1 MLPCSMTWVQQ
12 LRDVVVGG
20 VGVDWGVE
28 GPFSYINSFAC
39 GQKTFVSS
47 PLSHKLISLLYLY
60 LWNFLPILL
69 IFHFIHDCVKVSRRT
84 IMGKTGVT
92 IAALATTIF
101 NIVLCQSS
109 TSSEADAT
117 TSYRSVYTL
126 PASVDTSAPLI
137 PNIDDP
143 QAINPQDVCPGY
155 SASDVKR
162 TSYGLTASL
171 SLAGDACNVYGTDID
186 FLNLTVEYQSKDRL
200 HVEIVPTY
208 VGPSNSSWFILPESL
223 IEKPVI
229 DADSNSTVDSD
240 LNFTWNNDPTFSFSI
255 SRQSTG
261 DVLFSTDGTKLIY
274 ENQFI
279 EFGSSLPDNYNL
291 YGLGEVIHGFRLGN
305 NFTRTFWA
313 ADVGDNIDAN
323 IYGSHGI
330 YLDTRYYEIDEVN
343 GNMSYVSNATNAT
356 SDYLSYTHGVYL
368 RNAHGQ
374 EVLMK
379 SSNITWRILGGSIDL
394 YFYAG
399 PTQEKV
405 TKSYQTSAVGLP
417 AMQQYFTFG
426 YHQCRWGYAN
436 WTEVNDVVNNFAKF
450 GLPLETIW
458 LDIDYMNQ
466 YRDFEVD
473 EVMFGYSQGAEVI
486 SKLHENAQHIV
497 PIVDSAIYIPNPD
510 NATDAYPPFNRGN
523 ETDSFLLNPDHSLYI
538 GSVWPGYT
546 VFPDWIGSI
555 LNGTG
560 AYQWW
565 SDELTAWH
573 QNFSFDG
580 IWIDM
585 SEVSSFCVGSCGS
598 NNLTLNPVHP
608 PFLLPGEPGNV
619 DYRYPEGFNL
629 TNATEATSASAA
641 SASQSSDYATSTAS
655 SSSTSYIR
663 TKPTPGVRN
672 IIYPPYTINNF
683 QGALDVHAVSPNATH
698 HGGTQEYDYHNLFG
712 TQILN
717 ATYHALL
724 NIFPSKR
731 PFIIGRSTFAGSGK
745 WAGHWGG
752 DNYSLWAY
760 MYFSIPQALSFSLFG
775 IPMFGT
781 DTCGFAG
788 NSDEELCNRWM
799 QLSAFF
805 PFYRNH
811 NVLAADPQEPY
822 VWASVTEATKVAT
835 TIRYSILPYIYTTF
849 YLAHSTGSTVMRA
862 LAWEFPNDPTLASA
876 DRQFLLGPNI
886 LVTPVLEQGAST
898 VNGVFPGSGKGELW
912 YDWYNQ
918 SAITSSPGENI
929 TIDAPL
935 GHIPI
940 YIRGGA
946 VLPIQEPAL
955 TTQECRN
962 NPWGL
967 VVTYSLEGT
976 ASGELY
982 LDDGESVNPNST
994 LRVNFSMAQNALHA
1008 SGRGSY
1014 IDNNPLANITIMGV
1028 EATVNNVTLNGACLT
1043 SGWTYNS
1050 TNQVLNIKGLSNFTS
1065 GGAWSS
1071 NWVLKWT

>member
-1 MLPCSMTWVQQ
+1 
-12 LRDVVVGG
+12 
-20 VGVDWGVE
+20 
-28 GPFSYINSFAC
+28 
-39 GQKTFVSS
+39 
-47 PLSHKLISLLYLY
+47 
-60 LWNFLPILL
+60 
-69 IFHFIHDCVKVSRRT
+69 
-84 IMGKTGVT
+84 MGKTGVT

-109 TSSEADAT
+109 TSSKAGT
-117 TSYRSVYTL
+117 TTNYRSVYTL

-143 QAINPQDVCPGY
+143 QAVNAQDVCPGY
-155 SASDVKR
+155 IASNVKR
-162 TSYGLTASL
+162 TAYGLTASL
-171 SLAGDACNVYGTDID
+171 ALAGDA
-186 FLNLTVEYQSKDRL
+186 LEYQSKDRL

-208 VGPSNSSWFILPESL
+208 VGLSNSSWFILPESL
-223 IEKPVI
+223 IERPSI
-229 DADSNSTVDSD
+229 DTNANFTVDSD
-240 LNFTWNNDPTFSFSI
+240 LNFIWNNDPTFSFSI

-261 DVLFSTDGTKLIY
+261 DVLFST
-274 ENQFI
+274 N
-279 EFGSSLPDNYNL
+279 
-291 YGLGEVIHGFRLGN
+291 GN

-330 YLDTRYYEIDEVN
+330 YLDTRYYEIDEST
-343 GNMSYVSNATNAT
+343 GNMIYVSNATNIT
-356 SDYLSYTHGVYL
+356 VDYVSYTHGVYL

-379 SSNITWRILGGSIDL
+379 PSNITWRTLGGSIDL

-405 TKSYQTSAVGLP
+405 TKSYQMSAVGLP

-436 WTEVNDVVNNFAKF
+436 WTQVNDVVENFAKF

-473 EVMFGYSQGAEVI
+473 EVMFGYSQGAEII
-486 SKLHENAQHIV
+486 SKLHANGQHIV
-497 PIVDSAIYIPNPD
+497 PIVDSAIYVQNPH
-510 NATDAYPPFNRGN
+510 NTTDAYPPFNHGN
-523 ETDSFLLNPDHSLYI
+523 ETDSFLLNPDDSLYI

-546 VFPDWIGSI
+546 VFPDWIGSV

-585 SEVSSFCVGSCGS
+585 SEVSSSVLAHAEVTTSLS
-598 NNLTLNPVHP
+598 IL
-608 PFLLPGEPGNV
+608 
-619 DYRYPEGFNL
+619 YPEGFNI
-629 TNATEATSASAA
+629 TNATEAA
-641 SASQSSDYATSTAS
+641 SASSASTSQSSAYATSIES
-655 SSSTSYIR
+655 STSTSYIR
-663 TKPTPGVRN
+663 TKPTPGFRD

-712 TQILN
+712 SQILN

-775 IPMFGT
+775 IPMFGA

-799 QLSAFF
+799 QVSAFF

-835 TIRYSILPYIYTTF
+835 TIRYSLLPYIYTTF

-876 DRQFLLGPNI
+876 DRQFLLGPSV
-886 LVTPVLEQGAST
+886 LVIPVLEQGAST

-946 VLPIQEPAL
+946 VVPIQEPAL
-955 TTQECRN
+955 TTQECRK

-967 VVTYSLEGT
+967 LVTSSLEST

-982 LDDGESVNPNST
+982 LDDGESVTPNLT
-994 LRVNFSMAQNALHA
+994 LWVDFSMAQNFLHA

-1014 IDNNPLANITIMGV
+1014 IDNSPLANITIMGI
-1028 EATVNNVTLNGACLT
+1028 ESTVKNVTFNGASLT
-1043 SGWTYNS
+1043 SKWTYNPTS
-1050 TNQVLNIKGLSNFTS
+1050 QILHIKGLSNFTS